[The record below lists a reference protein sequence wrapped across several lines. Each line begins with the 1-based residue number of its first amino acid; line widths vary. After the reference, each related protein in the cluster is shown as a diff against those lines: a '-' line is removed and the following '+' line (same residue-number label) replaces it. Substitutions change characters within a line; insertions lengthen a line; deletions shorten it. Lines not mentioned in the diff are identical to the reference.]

1 MRLDKFLSSSGNGTR
16 KEVKQLIKDK
26 RITINDEIAKSPSL
40 IIDEYKDVIKLDD
53 EIIEYHLYYYILLH
67 KPKGYVSATE
77 VERYYPPVTD
87 LVSEYAFAHLFPVG
101 RLDVDTTGLLLLTN
115 DGKLAHKL
123 LSPKFHV
130 DKKYIAT
137 VDKVLDPKII
147 PHFETGVQLQDEI
160 TLPCKMR
167 IIDDYNAEVIL
178 HEGKYHQVK
187 RMFAYFGYTVVDLHR
202 SEFAFL
208 NLEGLEE
215 ADYRPLTNEEIEK
228 LKECANKNSDKI

>member
-1 MRLDKFLSSSGNGTR
+1 MRLDRFLRASGQGTR

-26 RITINDEIAKSPSL
+26 RIMLNNEIVKDPSIN
-40 IIDEYKDVIKLDD
+40 IDEYNDDIKIDG
-53 EIIEYHLYYYILLH
+53 EKITYHLFYYILLH

-77 VERYYPPVTD
+77 PEKNYPPVTD
-87 LVSEYAFAHLFPVG
+87 LVSEYEFASLFPVG

-130 DKKYIAT
+130 DKKYIAE
-137 VDKVLDPKII
+137 VDHPLSKDII
-147 PHFETGVQLQDEI
+147 PSFENGIMLNDEM
-160 TLPCKMR
+160 TLPCKLK
-167 IIDDYNAEVIL
+167 IIDEYRAEVIL

-187 RMFAYFGYTVVDLHR
+187 RMFAHFGYTVINLHR

-208 NLEGLEE
+208 NLDNLKLGE
-215 ADYRPLTNEEIEK
+215 YRLLTPKEIEK
-228 LKECANKNSDKI
+228 LKEQGNK